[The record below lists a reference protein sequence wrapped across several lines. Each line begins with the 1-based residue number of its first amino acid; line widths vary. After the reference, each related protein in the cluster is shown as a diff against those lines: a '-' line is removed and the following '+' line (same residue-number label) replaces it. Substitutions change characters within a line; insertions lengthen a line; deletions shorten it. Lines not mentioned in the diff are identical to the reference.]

1 VTEHCAAEIIK
12 TSWPLR
18 RIAMEIRVS
27 LVVELAAESAKPCIL
42 NPQTCL
48 KY

>member
-1 VTEHCAAEIIK
+1 VAEHCPVEIIK
-12 TSWPLR
+12 TSRPLR

-27 LVVELAAESAKPCIL
+27 LAAESAKPCTL
-42 NPQTCL
+42 SPQTCL